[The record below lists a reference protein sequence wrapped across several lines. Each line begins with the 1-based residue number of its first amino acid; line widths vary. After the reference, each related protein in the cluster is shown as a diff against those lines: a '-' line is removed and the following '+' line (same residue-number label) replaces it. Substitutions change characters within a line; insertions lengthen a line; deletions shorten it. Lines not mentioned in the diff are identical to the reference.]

1 MTDPGQFNG
10 DHRACCNEPGA
21 ASLAMKRGHLVER
34 SRKSMSIEI
43 KSSSL
48 AATRRVA
55 LLLALLAL
63 AACRTTSENAGA
75 EGSALGMLAVVLLVP
90 TEMAG
95 DSLRDITHRHRHG
108 GYVSLDDA
116 YEAAYGVH
124 ISSPD
129 VDPKTGQLIHPS
141 PELLYGRKTGAVGR
155 MHVAFRHLAHMYG
168 LSADKYALC
177 QEVLYRDNRTY
188 LLVSVVQLKPGHVG
202 AWVPMNL
209 HPSDPMEWFVPNENT
224 DTVIDWV
231 AIDRSLVDDDK
242 IDAYLLA
249 AAVQSILDG
258 QHAPDYW
265 SVSKQWN
272 DGELAAVMAI
282 SEQRALRM
290 LHATSGPAFT
300 N

>member
-1 MTDPGQFNG
+1 
-10 DHRACCNEPGA
+10 
-21 ASLAMKRGHLVER
+21 
-34 SRKSMSIEI
+34 MSIEI
-43 KSSSL
+43 KPRSL
-48 AATRRVA
+48 AATCRVA
-55 LLLALLAL
+55 LVLALLGL

-90 TEMAG
+90 IEMAG
-95 DSLRDITHRHRHG
+95 NSLRDFAQRHPHG
-108 GYVSLDDA
+108 GHVSLDDA
-116 YEAAYGVH
+116 YKAAYGVH

-129 VDPKTGQLIHPS
+129 VDPKSGQVIHPN
-141 PELLYGRKTGAVGR
+141 PEVLYGRKTGAVGR
-155 MHVAFRHLAHMYG
+155 MHVAFRHLAQMYG
-168 LSADKYALC
+168 LNANKYALC
-177 QEVLYRDNRTY
+177 QEVLHRDNRTY
-188 LLVSVVQLKPGHVG
+188 LLVSVVQLKPGHVS
-202 AWVPMNL
+202 AWVPISVR
-209 HPSDPMEWFVPNENT
+209 PSDPMEWFLPNENT

-258 QHAPDYW
+258 RHAPEYW

-272 DGELAAVMAI
+272 DGELAAVMTL

-290 LHATSGPAFT
+290 LNATSAHPFA